1 MLIPRDFFARPS
13 VEVAPDLLGCVLEH
27 ETADGLVAVELTE
40 VEAYAGRSD
49 PASHAYRGKTQRNA
63 VMFGPPGHAY
73 VYFTYGMHFCV
84 NMVCLGEEGS
94 ASAVL
99 LRAGAIIAGEDLA
112 RARRTRGPVPEGR
125 ARIAPR
131 DLARGPARLC
141 QALGIDRS
149 LDGADVCVAGSPLR
163 MLRRGGQPGPFGCA
177 SPGGRNPD
185 PPWNPPQDCHRTPG
199 RGEQRRRDPLA
210 VLVRRG
216 PDRLGVPGAC
226 APATQTGYPL
236 TARWWHHAGV
246 DDIIDELSWR
256 GLIAVSTD
264 LDELRLALKSGRV
277 TLYGG
282 FDPTAPGLHI
292 GNLVLLVTMRRL
304 QLAGHRPI
312 GLVGG
317 ATGLIGDPSGKSAE
331 RVLNPA
337 ELVAEWVERIRGEV
351 SRFLDFDAG
360 ESSAL
365 IVSNLDWTAPMHVL
379 DFLRDIGKHFS
390 VNRML
395 DRESV
400 KARLEA
406 GGISYTEFS
415 YQLLQAMDYLELYRR
430 YGCTLQLGGSDQ
442 WGNLVA
448 GVGLIRSVES
458 ASVHALA
465 TPLITKPDGTKYG
478 KTEGGAIWLSADLM
492 SPYAFYQFW
501 LNVSDAEVPNLLR
514 VFSFKSREEID
525 QLVRESTE
533 RPAARIGQRALA
545 EEVTTL
551 VHGAEETQRAIA
563 ASRALFGQGSLTD
576 LDERTLAAVAAE
588 VRAAEIPGDGG
599 LPPVANLMVAA
610 GVAPTVSAAR
620 RTIAEGGA
628 YLNNQKV
635 TDEKAVPGADDLLHG
650 RYLILRRGKRT
661 VGAVEVYSR
670 GQVVGYRTR
679 RPISPS
685 A

>member
-1 MLIPRDFFARPS
+1 
-13 VEVAPDLLGCVLEH
+13 
-27 ETADGLVAVELTE
+27 
-40 VEAYAGRSD
+40 
-49 PASHAYRGKTQRNA
+49 
-63 VMFGPPGHAY
+63 
-73 VYFTYGMHFCV
+73 
-84 NMVCLGEEGS
+84 
-94 ASAVL
+94 
-99 LRAGAIIAGEDLA
+99 
-112 RARRTRGPVPEGR
+112 
-125 ARIAPR
+125 
-131 DLARGPARLC
+131 
-141 QALGIDRS
+141 
-149 LDGADVCVAGSPLR
+149 
-163 MLRRGGQPGPFGCA
+163 
-177 SPGGRNPD
+177 
-185 PPWNPPQDCHRTPG
+185 
-199 RGEQRRRDPLA
+199 
-210 VLVRRG
+210 
-216 PDRLGVPGAC
+216 
-226 APATQTGYPL
+226 
-236 TARWWHHAGV
+236 V

-256 GLIAVSTD
+256 GLIAVNTD

-277 TLYGG
+277 TVYCG
-282 FDPTAPGLHI
+282 FDPTAAGLHI
-292 GNLVLLVTMRRL
+292 GNLVQLLTLRRL

-337 ELVAEWVERIRGEV
+337 EVVAGWVERIRGEV

-365 IVSNLDWTAPMHVL
+365 IVSNLEWTGPMTVL
-379 DFLRDIGKHFS
+379 EFLRDVGKHFS

-415 YQLLQAMDYLELYRR
+415 YQLLQAMDFLELYRR

-458 ASVHALA
+458 GSAHALA

-501 LNVSDAEVPNLLR
+501 LNVSDPEVPNLLR
-514 VFSFKSREEID
+514 VFSFKSREEIE
-525 QLVRESTE
+525 QLVRDSTE

-576 LDERTLAAVAAE
+576 LDERTLTAAVAE
-588 VRAAEIPGDGG
+588 LRPHPIPSHGG
-599 LPPVANLMVAA
+599 AVSTTGLSLPPVANLMVAA
-610 GVAPTVSAAR
+610 GIAPTVSEAR
-620 RTIAEGGA
+620 RTIAGGGA
-628 YLNNQKV
+628 YLNNRKV
-635 TDEKAVPGADDLLHG
+635 TDEKAVPGADDLLHA

-661 VGAVEVYSR
+661 VGAVEVIP
-670 GQVVGYRTR
+670 GDT
-679 RPISPS
+679 
-685 A
+685 